1 MSHRALSWMLKLLD
15 VCSVAACLVVA
26 AGVMPAAEAAG
37 ELPQGSV
44 VLFACGVA
52 PLMVVAAA
60 AWALFSAIGRGETFV
75 VANAR
80 RLRVMGVAAAAS
92 AVVWVVGL
100 APVALGAVVASFSV
114 VASLSVALVF
124 CVALATV
131 AAALSLLT
139 DSAADLKSDND
150 LVV

>member
-1 MSHRALSWMLKLLD
+1 MSHRALSWMLKLVD
-15 VCSVAACLVVA
+15 ACSVAACLVVA

-44 VLFACGVA
+44 TLFACGLA

-75 VANAR
+75 AANAR
-80 RLRVMGVAAAAS
+80 RLRVMGGAAAAS

-100 APVALGAVVASFSV
+100 VLVALGAAGASFSV
-114 VASLSVALVF
+114 VASLCVALVF

>member
-1 MSHRALSWMLKLLD
+1 L
-15 VCSVAACLVVA
+15 
-26 AGVMPAAEAAG
+26 GG
-37 ELPQGSV
+37 
-44 VLFACGVA
+44 
-52 PLMVVAAA
+52 
-60 AWALFSAIGRGETFV
+60 GETFV

-92 AVVWVVGL
+92 AVVWVMGL
-100 APVALGAVVASFSV
+100 ALVALGAVVASFSV